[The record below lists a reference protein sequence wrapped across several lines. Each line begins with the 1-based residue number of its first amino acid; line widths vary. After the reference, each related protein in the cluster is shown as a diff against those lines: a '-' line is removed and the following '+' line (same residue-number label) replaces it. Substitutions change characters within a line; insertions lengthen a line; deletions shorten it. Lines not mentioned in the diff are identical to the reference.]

1 MISYAGMRKGTH
13 LDTSMGILEVG
24 IEAYI
29 LVCWVATSI
38 VYTKITKPNQTRT
51 VKIKA
56 LWKKYEAEQKQ
67 INKMNPSNLRKDG
80 LQLTQLHRYSLR

>member
-56 LWKKYEAEQKQ
+56 L
-67 INKMNPSNLRKDG
+67 
-80 LQLTQLHRYSLR
+80 